1 MTRLWHH
8 FLEGGWM
15 MYPVFVLG
23 LLAVGAAGRFAWRG
37 EHQLLGFLYW
47 LVAALLS
54 AGAFGFTVEMMR
66 VLNATQG
73 PESPLWIGRILMEGI
88 TEASNVPAAAL
99 MFTTFVCLLVATGQR
114 RFPLPNPGA
123 VAR

>member
-1 MTRLWHH
+1 MH
-8 FLEGGWM
+8 FQEGGWV

-23 LLAVGAAGRFAWRG
+23 LVALGTAGRFAWRG

-47 LVAALLS
+47 IVAALLS
-54 AGAFGFTVEMMR
+54 TGAFGFVVGMMKC
-66 VLNATQG
+66 LHATQG
-73 PESPLWIGRILMEGI
+73 PDNPLWIGRILMEGL
-88 TEASNVPAAAL
+88 TEASNLPASAL